1 MIAVIKTGGKQ
12 YKIKEGDLLKVEKID
27 SAGVGKNIILKEVL
41 LVSEEDGKNL
51 KVGTPYVASAKVEAK
66 VLKQDRARKIVVK
79 KFKAKVRYSRTYG
92 HRQPFTQLEVV
103 KISV

>member
-51 KVGTPYVASAKVEAK
+51 KVGTPYVASAIVGLVAIIISLILFFSTLFNNSAK
-66 VLKQDRARKIVVK
+66 RICSGPIPSGWLINPPK
-79 KFKAKVRYSRTYG
+79 T
-92 HRQPFTQLEVV
+92 
-103 KISV
+103 